1 MVAIF
6 NNIPQLLLVLCLCFE
21 VVYVFSIISY
31 LFFQTRYDPGNS
43 CLSLWQCFVTN
54 TLQGFSCS
62 FIHSLR
68 LYVFI
73 ILGVSSAGQLY
84 NSVGAHIDIDA
95 WSKLLTGLLSSQSQ
109 KKS

>member
-31 LFFQTRYDPGNS
+31 LFFQTRYDPNNS

-62 FIHSLR
+62 FIR
-68 LYVFI
+68 LSIFI

-95 WSKLLTGLLSSQSQ
+95 WSKLLTGLFSS
-109 KKS
+109 